1 VRVDIAAA
9 GLPTADQLARMRPTL
24 DFTPARQLSETE
36 IAELVVFLE
45 ALTDPD
51 ALDLT
56 QWVPTSVPS
65 GLPVGGVL
73 SR

>member
-1 VRVDIAAA
+1 MAQA
-9 GLPTADQLARMRPTL
+9 GLPTEEQLERMRATI
-24 DFTPARQLSETE
+24 DFTPSRQLSDQE

-65 GLPVGGVL
+65 GLPVGGLL